1 MPSRLKLR
9 HNSASADERKEREA
23 VVSKVW
29 ENLLTVLA
37 VVYLAAFSYPAF
49 VSEISAADLNKLE
62 LVQWATWIIF
72 ALDVIMGLLK
82 APNRKRYLKTHPLE
96 IVSVVLPFLRPL
108 RLLRVISFG
117 ALVIQKIAVGKQIA
131 ITLKVFLFS
140 ILIAYIAAVQIT
152 ITEREVANSN
162 IKSFGDGL
170 WWAVTTVTT
179 VGYGD
184 RFPTTSVGRVIAVGL
199 MLVGISLMGVITAS
213 VAAWFVK
220 MSQEDSDPSVKS

>member
-1 MPSRLKLR
+1 M
-9 HNSASADERKEREA
+9 N
-23 VVSKVW
+23 KVW

-37 VVYLAAFSYPAF
+37 LVYLAAFSYPAF
-49 VSEISAADLNKLE
+49 VSEISAADLVKLE

-72 ALDVIMGLLK
+72 ALDLLMGLWK
-82 APNRKRYLKTHPLE
+82 APSKKRYLKTHPLE

-152 ITEREVANSN
+152 ITEREVASSN

-220 MSQEDSDPSVKS
+220 MSQEVPDPSIKR

>member
-1 MPSRLKLR
+1 M
-9 HNSASADERKEREA
+9 N
-23 VVSKVW
+23 KVW

-37 VVYLAAFSYPAF
+37 LVYLAAFSYPAF
-49 VSEISAADLNKLE
+49 VSEISAADLGKLE

-72 ALDVIMGLLK
+72 ALDLLMGLWK
-82 APNRKRYLKTHPLE
+82 APSKKRYLKTHPLE

-152 ITEREVANSN
+152 ITEREVASSN

-220 MSQEDSDPSVKS
+220 MSQEDSDKQLD

>member
-1 MPSRLKLR
+1 MNKF
-9 HNSASADERKEREA
+9 
-23 VVSKVW
+23 W
-29 ENLLTVLA
+29 ENSLTVLA
-37 VVYLAAFSYPAF
+37 LVYLTTFSYPAF
-49 VSEISAADLNKLE
+49 VVEISVTTQNRLE
-62 LVQWATWIIF
+62 VLQWLIWALF
-72 ALDVIMGLLK
+72 ALDVVIGIWTSSNK
-82 APNRKRYLKTHPLE
+82 KSYLKTHPLE
-96 IVSVVLPFLRPL
+96 ILSVALPFLRPL

-117 ALVIQKIAVGKQIA
+117 ALVIQKIAVGKQLA
-131 ITLKVFLFS
+131 ITFKVFLFS

-152 ITEREVANSN
+152 ITERDVPTSN

-184 RFPTTSVGRVIAVGL
+184 KFPTTSMGRFLAVGL

-220 MSQEDSDPSVKS
+220 MSQDESEQR

>member
-1 MPSRLKLR
+1 
-9 HNSASADERKEREA
+9 
-23 VVSKVW
+23 
-29 ENLLTVLA
+29 
-37 VVYLAAFSYPAF
+37 
-49 VSEISAADLNKLE
+49 
-62 LVQWATWIIF
+62 
-72 ALDVIMGLLK
+72 MGLWK
-82 APNRKRYLKTHPLE
+82 APSKKRYLKTHPLE

-140 ILIAYIAAVQIT
+140 ILIAYIAAIQIT
-152 ITEREVANSN
+152 ITEREVATSN

-184 RFPTTSVGRVIAVGL
+184 RFPTTSAGRVIAVGL

-220 MSQEDSDPSVKS
+220 MSQEEPDSSNKS